1 MSGHRGYNVLDHIGG
16 TPLLQIEKIELPTR
30 VNIFA
35 KAEWF
40 NPGGSIKDRSILG
53 IITDG
58 EKKGALTPDKILLD
72 ATSGNAG
79 IAYAMI
85 GASKGYKVQLAMPS
99 NVSSERK
106 RLIRSYGATI
116 HFTDPLEGSDG
127 AIKRAR
133 DIYAANPGRFFYG
146 DQYNN
151 SANVRAHYQSTGVEI
166 INQLP
171 SEPTHFIAGIG
182 TSGTIMG
189 TGRRLREKYP
199 NLKIIAVEPDGPLHG
214 IEGLKNMESA
224 LVPGIYDSSFPDE
237 ILSISTE
244 DAQKTSRLLARVEGL
259 LAGTSSGANIFAC
272 MKIAREISEGTIVT
286 ILPDAGER
294 YLSEEYWSEPDSRQ

>member
-1 MSGHRGYNVLDHIGG
+1 MSGRRGYNLLDQIGG
-16 TPLLQIEKIELPTR
+16 TPLLQIQKIELPDR
-30 VNIFA
+30 VNLFA

-40 NPGGSIKDRSILG
+40 NPGGSIKDRSISE
-53 IITDG
+53 IIDDG

-85 GASKGYKVQLAMPS
+85 GASKGYRVELAMPS
-99 NVSSERK
+99 NVSPERK
-106 RLIRSYGATI
+106 RLISSYGVTI

-133 DIYAANPGRFFYG
+133 EIYAADPDRFFYG

-151 SANVRAHYQSTGVEI
+151 LANVRAHYESTGVEI
-166 INQLP
+166 IDQLP
-171 SEPTHFIAGIG
+171 SEPTFFITGIG
-182 TSGTIMG
+182 TSGTLIG
-189 TGRRLREKYP
+189 TGRRLRERYP
-199 NLKIIAVEPDGPLHG
+199 DVKIIAVEPEGPLHG

-224 LVPGIYDSSFPDE
+224 IVPGIYDPNFPDE
-237 ILSISTE
+237 NFSISTE
-244 DAQKTSRLLARVEGL
+244 DAQRTARLLARVEGL
-259 LAGTSSGANIFAC
+259 LVGTSSGANVFAS
-272 MKIAREISEGTIVT
+272 MEIAKRISEGTIVT

-294 YLSEEYWSEPDSRQ
+294 YLSEKYWSDVTP

>member
-1 MSGHRGYNVLDHIGG
+1 VPGSRRYNLLDHIGG
-16 TPLLQIEKIELPTR
+16 TPLLQIQNIELPDR
-30 VNIFA
+30 VNLFA

-40 NPGGSIKDRSILG
+40 NPGGSIKDRSISG
-53 IITDG
+53 IIEDG

-85 GASKGYKVQLAMPS
+85 GASKGYKVELAMPTS
-99 NVSSERK
+99 VSLERK
-106 RLIRSYGATI
+106 RLISSYGATL

-133 DIYAANPGRFFYG
+133 EIYAADPDRFFYG

-151 SANVRAHYQSTGVEI
+151 LANVRTHYESTGVEI

-171 SEPTHFIAGIG
+171 SEPSFFITGIG
-182 TSGTIMG
+182 TSGTLMG
-189 TGRRLREKYP
+189 AGRRLLERYP
-199 NLKIIAVEPDGPLHG
+199 GIKIVAVEPEGPLHG

-224 LVPGIYDSSFPDE
+224 IVPGIYDPTFPDE
-237 ILSISTE
+237 IFSINTE
-244 DAQKTSRLLARVEGL
+244 DAQRTARLLARVEGL
-259 LAGTSSGANIFAC
+259 LVGTSSGANVFASIE
-272 MKIAREISEGTIVT
+272 IAKRMSEGTIVT

-294 YLSEEYWSEPDSRQ
+294 YLSEKYWNVATP